1 MTDYERISQENIA
14 RYGWDTAF
22 IDLLGSLYSERTHF
36 IFELMQNA
44 EDAGA
49 TTLTFALYRDRL
61 EVTHDGRPFSEADVR
76 GICGV
81 AHGTKE
87 DDLTKIG
94 KFGIGFK
101 SVYAYT
107 RIPHIYSGNES
118 FRIDKYVQPHATER
132 PQAATAGTTFV
143 FPFDRDDI
151 APAKAFSEIAAALAN
166 VAPRSLLFLR
176 NIRRIVAKRAGL
188 LNITLKREIGA
199 GTTRSS
205 QLVRVYDSAAVGD
218 KDSYWLIWKRDV
230 SDASHRDQR
239 VEVAFRYEHDQ
250 RQKDAEK
257 EIVRVARS
265 PLVAFFPTA
274 KETRLGFL
282 VQGPYRTTP
291 ARDNVPED
299 DEWNQHLV
307 TETASL
313 IVEVLRE
320 LRDTGRLTL
329 EAFQCLPLTPDDFQH
344 TMFWPLFETVKAA
357 ISSEPLIAVAGGG
370 YAKASEL
377 KLPRTGTVR
386 SLLAP
391 QALTELC
398 ASPAPLWFT
407 HESLTPDRAPGLW
420 QYLRDE
426 AGLEEITAEGVVTR
440 LTERFLASQPDEWIS
455 QLYEFLNMTPA
466 LSRKPRLPNERVG
479 QARSKPII
487 RLEDGSHVMPFNAS
501 GFPAAHLPGQVA
513 TEFPTVRRSVLSS
526 APARQYL
533 ESLGFTAPDAVTEV
547 IDIVLPRYEGLDI
560 RDLDLA
566 RHDSDIELIVRALS
580 RADADRKSRLLEQL
594 AKATFLIAENAADG
608 TLRLLGP
615 SKLHWRTPDTELY
628 FAGNPD
634 TWFLSSR
641 YAAHRDRLGPLGI
654 RDRPVIQ
661 AQKAAAHGYVRIA
674 DMQGHHERGLDR
686 FDPNA
691 DLEGLKFAL
700 LHPTAARS
708 EFIWNELLSPSSH
721 LVRGVVERSGR
732 IDFFYSERK
741 ELLSP
746 IGALAA
752 DCAWLPGPD
761 GKFHRP
767 AEVTLDDLPAGFKRD
782 EALAAALG
790 MAHPLVEEASRQL
803 GVPTDVLR
811 GLSEHPDLVAM
822 LQRELAE
829 RIRIKR
835 DAAVI
840 EAQEDTADE
849 PIGEPTDR
857 PTGGDVFDYAAELA
871 DVFDQPAKR
880 PQKTTLLDD
889 PHSEGRISNPDRRRE
904 RVQESIQGDRTAE
917 PEMTDRTRQVT
928 RQVWEGKDESVRA
941 FLFEQYAG
949 FCQICDDT
957 FPQKDGTPY
966 YEGLY
971 LVSRTKGRWIDRP
984 GNVICLCPTCRAK
997 FQYGSVVAPDLL
1009 DQVTAWRT
1017 RREGGFGTSLAIELC
1032 GIPVQIHFT
1041 EKHLVDLQEILKS
1054 AEKATQ

>member
-1 MTDYERISQENIA
+1 MTDYEQISQENIA
-14 RYGWDTAF
+14 RYGWDTVF

-49 TTLTFALYRDRL
+49 TTLTFDLHRDRL
-61 EVTHDGRPFSEADVR
+61 EVMHDGRAFSEADVR

-107 RIPHIYSGNES
+107 RTPHIYSGSES
-118 FRIDKYVQPHATER
+118 FRIDKYVQPHATAR
-132 PQAATAGTTFV
+132 PLVATAGTTFV
-143 FPFDRDDI
+143 FPFDREDI
-151 APAKAFSEIAAALAN
+151 DPAKAFNEIAAALAN
-166 VAPRSLLFLR
+166 VAPRSLLFLK
-176 NIRRIVAKRAGL
+176 NIRRIVAKRTGL
-188 LNITLKREIGA
+188 LDITLKREAGA
-199 GTTRSS
+199 GPTRSS

-230 SDASHRDQR
+230 SDASHWDQR

-257 EIVRVARS
+257 EIVRVTRS

-299 DEWNQHLV
+299 DDWNQRLV
-307 TETASL
+307 SETANL

-329 EAFQCLPLTPDDFQH
+329 EAFQCLPLTTDDFQR

-386 SLLAP
+386 SLLSSR
-391 QALTELC
+391 ALTELC
-398 ASPAPLWFT
+398 ASPAPLRFT
-407 HESLTPDRAPGLW
+407 RESLTPDRAPGLW

-440 LTERFLASQPDEWIS
+440 LTETFLASQPDEWIS

-479 QARSKPII
+479 QARIKPII
-487 RLEDGSHVMPFNAS
+487 RLHDGSHVVPFNDA
-501 GFPAAHLPGQVA
+501 GFPAAYLPGQVA
-513 TEFPTVRRSVLSS
+513 TEFPTVRRSVLSA

-547 IDIVLPRYEGLDI
+547 IDIVLPRYEGLDM

-566 RHDSDIELIVRALS
+566 RHDSDVELIARALS
-580 RADADRKSRLLEQL
+580 RADADRRSRLLERL
-594 AKATFLIAENAADG
+594 AKTTFLIGENAADG
-608 TLRLLGP
+608 ALRLLGP

-628 FAGNPD
+628 FAENPAI
-634 TWFLSSR
+634 WFLSSR
-641 YAAHRDRLGPLGI
+641 YAAHRDWLGPLGI
-654 RDRPVIQ
+654 SDRPVIR
-661 AQKAAAHGYVRIA
+661 AQKAAMHGYVRIA
-674 DMQGHHERGLDR
+674 YTPGHHERGLDR

-691 DLEGLKFAL
+691 DIEGLKFAL
-700 LHPTAARS
+700 HHPTAARS
-708 EFIWNELLSPSSH
+708 EYIWNELLSPSSH

-732 IDFFYSERK
+732 MDFSYCERE

-746 IGALAA
+746 VGVLAT
-752 DCAWLPGPD
+752 DFAWLPGPD
-761 GKFHRP
+761 GEVHRP
-767 AEVTLDDLPAGFKRD
+767 EEVTLNDLPAGFKRD

-790 MAHPLVEEASRQL
+790 MAEPFVEEASRQL

-835 DAAVI
+835 EAAAV
-840 EAQEDTADE
+840 EAHQDTVDE
-849 PIGEPTDR
+849 AIGEPADA
-857 PTGGDVFDYAAELA
+857 PIEGDVVDYAAELA
-871 DVFDQPAKR
+871 EVFDQHAKR
-880 PQKTTLLDD
+880 PQKAALLDD
-889 PHSEGRISNPDRRRE
+889 PRSEGRISNPDRRRE
-904 RVQESIQGDRTAE
+904 RVQESIQDDRTAE
-917 PEMTDRTRQVT
+917 PETTDRTRQVT

-966 YEGLY
+966 FEGLH

-984 GNVICLCPTCRAK
+984 GNVICVCPTCRAK

-1009 DQVTAWRT
+1009 NQVAAWRT
-1017 RREGGFGTSLAIELC
+1017 RREGGLGTSLAIELC
-1032 GIPVQIHFT
+1032 GLRVQIHFT
-1041 EKHLVDLQEILKS
+1041 EKHLLDLQEILKS
-1054 AEKATQ
+1054 AEKAAL